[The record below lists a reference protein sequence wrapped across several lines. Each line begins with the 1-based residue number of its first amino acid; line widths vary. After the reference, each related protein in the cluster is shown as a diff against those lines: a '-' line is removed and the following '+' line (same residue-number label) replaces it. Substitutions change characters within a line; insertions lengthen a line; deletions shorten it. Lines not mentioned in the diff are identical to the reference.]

1 MGRGG
6 AGGGGGGRSSGGSF
20 GGGRSSGSRMGGGG
34 RGGYS
39 GGYHSGGH
47 SSFGGSHHHHHHH
60 YAHSHHHYGGRATIY
75 VNGVPVPVPKPIAN
89 LLSVI
94 CVAVII
100 AVFIAPMLINGSQIT
115 KSTVEREKLP
125 ASYTQLTELYI
136 DELGWVESRTEITRG
151 LNNFYAQTGVHPL
164 LVITDNVHGDTSP
177 SAATLEA
184 YALELYDKY
193 VQDEGHIVFVFHEY
207 NSSGVY
213 SMAYALGAQAKT
225 VMDMEACDILMDYI
239 DAYYYSDLNTSQFFA
254 TAFTKAADR
263 IMTKTTPFGF
273 IIVMF
278 ALAVVA
284 VFLLFLWW
292 SKAKKQKNL
301 EAEQTRVIL
310 QTDLEDM
317 AKDPGLA
324 DLENKYK

>member
-34 RGGYS
+34 RGGY
-39 GGYHSGGH
+39 GGGFSSGGH
-47 SSFGGSHHHHHHH
+47 SSFGSSHHYH
-60 YAHSHHHYGGRATIY
+60 YSHSHHYGGYATIR
-75 VNGVPVPVPKPIAN
+75 VNGVPIPVPRPVAN
-89 LLSVI
+89 ILSVI

-100 AVFIAPMLINGSQIT
+100 AVFIAPMLINGAQIT

-125 ASYTQLTELYI
+125 ASYTQLTELYV
-136 DELGWVESRTEITRG
+136 DELGWVESQTELTKG
-151 LNNFYAQTGVHPL
+151 LNYFYGQTGIHPL

-177 SAATLEA
+177 SSATLEA

-225 VMDMEACDILMDYI
+225 VMDTEACDILMDYI
-239 DAYYYSDLNTSQFFA
+239 DYYYYSSLNTSQFFA
-254 TAFTKAADR
+254 TAFAKAADR
-263 IMTKTTPFGF
+263 IMTKTIPFGF
-273 IIVMF
+273 IVAMF
-278 ALAVVA
+278 ALAVVV

-292 SKAKKQKNL
+292 SKAKKQKNI

-310 QTDLEDM
+310 QTDLDDL
-317 AKDPGLA
+317 AKDPGLS